1 MKGFEEILSQLIAEG
16 KSLETE
22 IQKNAKRKEEDQ
34 QKTISLN
41 VKSMTEVLPIHRTTI
56 GLFLIDFQCRGRE
69 TWTPDLMI
77 MKIGVFTGN
86 QGLRK
91 VLNHI

>member
-1 MKGFEEILSQLIAEG
+1 MDITHVEFTAKMKGFEEILSQLIAEG

-56 GLFLIDFQCRGRE
+56 GLFLIDYYHSYDDVHLCYR
-69 TWTPDLMI
+69 T
-77 MKIGVFTGN
+77 
-86 QGLRK
+86 
-91 VLNHI
+91 VLPVLSR